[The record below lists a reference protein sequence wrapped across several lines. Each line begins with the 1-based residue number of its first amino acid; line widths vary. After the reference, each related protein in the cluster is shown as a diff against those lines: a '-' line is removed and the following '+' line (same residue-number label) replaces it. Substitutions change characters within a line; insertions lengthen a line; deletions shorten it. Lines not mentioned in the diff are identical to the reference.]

1 MIDDID
7 LRHLRSFLAVARESS
22 ITGAAAAR
30 HLTQQTMSTHI
41 QQLERAL
48 GVTLLV
54 RTSRGISLTA
64 AGRELASGATGLMA
78 SLGEL
83 AGRVRA
89 SVANPV
95 RRLRVVTAAYTIT
108 LFAME
113 VAARLEA
120 ADPGIEVAVAT
131 ALRPIE
137 AMQRLHSSEADAAI
151 LWLPTGDPGLHSEP
165 IRDDPRVVLLAEG
178 HRLADRACVTL
189 ADLAEDP
196 VIIVDAFAS
205 AQALSHRI
213 VDPRPD
219 GRPAVRGSVVPTLE
233 ECQAELRR
241 GRGVWFAPRQMAE
254 WALCPGVALVPVT
267 DIEQTPLAIVWPPS
281 TPRDLVAELAR
292 AARALSN
299 HRCVPRPDQ
308 SILDVGVSADV
319 KGDPHPIDPAA
330 GAPDG

>member
-22 ITGAAAAR
+22 ITKAAAAR
-30 HLTQQTMSTHI
+30 HITQQSMSTHI

-64 AGRELASGATGLMA
+64 AGEVLASGATGVVA
-78 SLGEL
+78 SMGEL
-83 AGRVRA
+83 VDRVRA
-89 SVANPV
+89 SVANPT

-113 VAARLEA
+113 IAARLEA
-120 ADPGIEVAVAT
+120 TAPGIEVAVAT

-137 AMQRLHSSEADAAI
+137 AMNRLHSGESDVAV
-151 LWLPTGDPGLHSEP
+151 LWLPTGDEGLLSEP
-165 IRDDPRVVLLAEG
+165 IRDDPRVVLLADD
-178 HRLADRACVTL
+178 HRLAGRARVTL
-189 ADLAEDP
+189 AELADDP
-196 VIIVDAFAS
+196 VIVVDAFAS
-205 AQALSHRI
+205 PEALSHRI

-219 GRPAVRGSVVPTLE
+219 GRPAVRGPVVSTLE
-233 ECQAELRR
+233 ECQTEIRR

-267 DIEQTPLAIVWPPS
+267 DIDQVQLAIVWPPS
-281 TPRDLVAELAR
+281 TPRDLIAQLAR
-292 AARALSN
+292 AAKALSKQ
-299 HRCVPRPDQ
+299 D
-308 SILDVGVSADV
+308 
-319 KGDPHPIDPAA
+319 
-330 GAPDG
+330 

>member
-22 ITGAAAAR
+22 ITRAAATR
-30 HLTQQTMSTHI
+30 HITQQSMSAHI

-48 GVTLLV
+48 GATLLV

-64 AGRELASGATGLMA
+64 AGEELAAGATGLLA
-78 SLGEL
+78 ELGEL

-89 SVANPV
+89 TVAGPA

-113 VAARLEA
+113 VAKAMEA
-120 ADPGIEVAVAT
+120 ADRGIEVAVAT

-137 AMQRLHSSEADAAI
+137 AMRRLHEGASDAAV
-151 LWLPTGDPGLHSEP
+151 LWLPTGDPGLLSEP
-165 IRDDPRVVLLAEG
+165 IREDPRVVLVADD
-178 HRLADRACVTL
+178 HRLAGRASVTL
-189 ADLAEDP
+189 ADLADDP

-205 AQALSHRI
+205 PEALSHRI

-219 GRPAVRGSVVPTLE
+219 GRPAVRGPVVPTLE
-233 ECQAELRR
+233 ECQAQLRR

-254 WALCPGVALVPVT
+254 WARCPGVTLVPVA
-267 DIEQTPLAIVWPPS
+267 DIEPAHLAVVWPPS
-281 TPRDLVAELAR
+281 APRDLVAELIL
-292 AARALSN
+292 AARASAN
-299 HRCVPRPDQ
+299 QEHGPGIGHR
-308 SILDVGVSADV
+308 
-319 KGDPHPIDPAA
+319 
-330 GAPDG
+330 